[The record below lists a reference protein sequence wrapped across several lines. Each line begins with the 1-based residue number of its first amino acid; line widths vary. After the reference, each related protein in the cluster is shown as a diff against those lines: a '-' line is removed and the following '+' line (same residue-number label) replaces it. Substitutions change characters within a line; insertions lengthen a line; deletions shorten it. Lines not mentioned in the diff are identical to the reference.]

1 MMEYQNL
8 IGLQPLLGERDCFS
22 LVRAFF
28 QQNFGIQIANLARPK
43 DWDADDID
51 LINMCHEREGFQKIT
66 DWKIADL
73 RPADVLC
80 MSIGS
85 RNPNHF
91 AILVDDGNLLHHPSG
106 RLSTVEPYRDFW
118 RKVTSFVLR
127 HPDVPDLRPQKVEVD
142 IMELL
147 RARYSLQPD

>member
-1 MMEYQNL
+1 MEYQNL

-22 LVRAFF
+22 LVRCFF
-28 QQNFGIQIANLARPK
+28 EQNFDIRITNLARPK

-106 RLSTVEPYRDFW
+106 RLGRLHRIPDEGLQHPPGRAGTAGSITGFLLSSFDPLDQYR
-118 RKVTSFVLR
+118 
-127 HPDVPDLRPQKVEVD
+127 
-142 IMELL
+142 
-147 RARYSLQPD
+147 